1 MDPSILAS
9 DMDTVVLM
17 LAAGRGERLGG
28 MTPKAF
34 VPLMGIPLLVRSIRT
49 FLAVKEVNLIQ
60 PVLAEADFALYESL
74 DLPHDA
80 RLAAPI
86 PGGALRQDSVAA
98 GLAAVPEE
106 VEWVLVH
113 DAARCLVTP
122 EDVERVRLAARAH
135 EAAILAAPAR
145 DTIKMVDNGV
155 VAETPDR
162 DGCWA
167 AQTPQVFRRELLARA
182 LEKAHGEGFVGT
194 DDSQLVE
201 RLGTP
206 VQIVEGPWQN
216 IKITVPGDL
225 VLAEAILKEGKQG
238 KP

>member
-1 MDPSILAS
+1 MDPTILAS

-34 VPLMGIPLLVRSIRT
+34 VPLLGIPLLVRSIRT
-49 FLAVKEVNLIQ
+49 FLALKEVDLIQ

-74 DLPHDA
+74 DLPRDA
-80 RLAAPI
+80 RLAP
-86 PGGALRQDSVAA
+86 PVSGGALRQDSVAA

-106 VEWVLVH
+106 VEWVVVH

-122 EDVERVRLAARAH
+122 DDIERVRLAARAH
-135 EAAILAAPAR
+135 DAAILAAPAR
-145 DTIKMVDNGV
+145 DTIKIVDDGA

-162 DGCWA
+162 ECCWA
-167 AQTPQVFRRELLARA
+167 AQTPQVFKRELLARA
-182 LEKAHGEGFVGT
+182 LEQARREGFVGT

-225 VLAEAILKEGKQG
+225 VLAEAILKEGK
-238 KP
+238 P

>member
-1 MDPSILAS
+1 MDPTILAS
-9 DMDTVVLM
+9 DMDTVVLV

-34 VPLMGIPLLVRSIRT
+34 VPLLGIPLLVRSIQT
-49 FLAVKEVNLIQ
+49 VLALKGVDLIQ

-80 RLAAPI
+80 RLAPPI

-106 VEWVLVH
+106 VKWVAVH

-122 EDVERVRLAARAH
+122 DEIERVRVAARAH
-135 EAAILAAPAR
+135 GAAILAAPAR
-145 DTIKMVDNGV
+145 DTIK
-155 VAETPDR
+155 VAENGLVVKTPDR
-162 DGCWA
+162 ERCWA
-167 AQTPQVFRRELLARA
+167 AQTPQVFKRDLLARA
-182 LEKAHGEGFVGT
+182 LEQARSEGFVGT

-201 RLGTP
+201 RLGVQ
-206 VQIVEGPWQN
+206 VQIVESRWQN

-225 VLAEAILKEGKQG
+225 VLAEAILKEGKQ
-238 KP
+238 